1 MLLNNSSTLIPSR
14 KIQVPLISKD
24 SFIDMFVD
32 YAKIQTTVNEA
43 DLRDALN
50 TNSGIIDLDDFVF
63 EEMQQDEYIDT
74 EYTLIT
80 NDEAM
85 DQTKSSFGTIIG
97 LHFTSQ
103 GVPFLGY
110 LAGTDEEIECFRL
123 VYYSDAKEFT
133 VYTPKYGN
141 CWNIDTGTAMYSESS
156 DFDDDDDYCKKWGTD
171 GITVQNAPLYQLIDE
186 AAIMQEIESVFVV
199 GPQLQNPTFN
209 LPMGGQNNNPGNNN
223 SGNSSS
229 NNNSN
234 STPQSSPK
242 KKSTMDVL
250 YDVFSK
256 KAFQMIPPLQQSLIS
271 QGETTYDKS
280 KCFKDLKNR
289 DAFQKDI
296 YNYILQFNN
305 MDTVPNKIIECTK
318 IALYI
323 NRYRFYHEGLVL

>member
-1 MLLNNSSTLIPSR
+1 MLLNNSSSLIPSQ
-14 KIQVPLISKD
+14 KIQAPLISKD

-32 YAKIQTTVNEA
+32 YAKIQTTVDEV
-43 DLRDALN
+43 DLSDTLN
-50 TNSGIIDLDDFVF
+50 SNSGFIELNPVVFDD
-63 EEMQQDEYIDT
+63 MPMNEYICT
-74 EYTLIT
+74 EHVFIT
-80 NDEAM
+80 NDEVM
-85 DQTKSSFGTIIG
+85 DETNSSFSTIIG

-110 LAGTDEEIECFRL
+110 LAGTDESLECFRL
-123 VYYSDAKEFT
+123 VYYADNEFKI
-133 VYTPKYGN
+133 YTPRYGN
-141 CWNIDTGTAMYSESS
+141 CWNITEGNAMYSESS
-156 DFDDDDDYCKKWGTD
+156 DPEDDDDYCDSWGTD
-171 GITVQNAPLYQLIDE
+171 STTVQNAPLYQLIDE
-186 AAIMQEIESVFVV
+186 AAIMQEIEAVFVA

-209 LPMGGQNNNPGNNN
+209 LPTGGQNSNPGNNN